1 MKIKTGISTYQR
13 KYCLTSHERLLLS
26 RAAFGACVQPHNPG
40 WTSGVM
46 SDASEKALVHAPQ

>member
-1 MKIKTGISTYQR
+1 MSR
-13 KYCLTSHERLLLS
+13 ERLLLS
-26 RAAFGACVQPHNPG
+26 TAAFGACVQPHNPG